1 MPETWEF
8 AMSDQN
14 RSRPTASP
22 KATGTDSTKGDH
34 HDYSL
39 IVGGASPSPV
49 ASLFVV
55 VSISCFVVASVGGAT
70 LGHMELDLWWAGGLA
85 MVVGLGLVTLVQ
97 PEA

>member
-1 MPETWEF
+1 
-8 AMSDQN
+8 MSDQN
-14 RSRPTASP
+14 RSRPAPSHR
-22 KATGTDSTKGDH
+22 ATEPDHTNFGD

-55 VSISCFVVASVGGAT
+55 VSIGCFVIAAVGGAT

-85 MVVGLGLVTLVQ
+85 MVVGLGLVTLVS
-97 PEA
+97 PEE